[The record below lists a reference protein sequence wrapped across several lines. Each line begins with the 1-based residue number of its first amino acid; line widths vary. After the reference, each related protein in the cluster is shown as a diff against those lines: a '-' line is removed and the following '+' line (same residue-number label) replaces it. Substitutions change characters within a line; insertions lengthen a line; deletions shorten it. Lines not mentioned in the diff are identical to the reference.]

1 MRLSPRDPFI
11 GLWHAQFG
19 DAEIGAGNIDAAIV
33 EYENA
38 YDAGHRP
45 YWIYANLAAA
55 HALQGKMD
63 DAKSELAEAL
73 RLNPKLTMKWFREHS
88 EDIPARVVGLRK
100 AGLPEE

>member
-19 DAEIGAGNIDAAIV
+19 DAEFGAGNIDAAIA

-45 YWIYANLAAA
+45 YW
-55 HALQGKMD
+55 
-63 DAKSELAEAL
+63 
-73 RLNPKLTMKWFREHS
+73 T
-88 EDIPARVVGLRK
+88 
-100 AGLPEE
+100 